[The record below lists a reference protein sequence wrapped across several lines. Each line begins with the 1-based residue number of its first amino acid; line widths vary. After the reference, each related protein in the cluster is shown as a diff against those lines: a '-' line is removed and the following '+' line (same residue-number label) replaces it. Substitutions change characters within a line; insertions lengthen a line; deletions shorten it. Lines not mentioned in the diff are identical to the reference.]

1 MTSEEPLKL
10 VLKCID
16 HEEHGKLYA
25 LNKKISND
33 HIEKIKPYFKKYR
46 PKDFKDVM
54 KIEGNPYGWM
64 CKEENTQKVEEILQ
78 ITETLAKQAE
88 DKKERQKELDKER
101 EIKDQAMTKIEKKF
115 AGAPRPSKFLKKLL
129 KKADIV
135 YDPSNIYYEDYE
147 IGEGQLFII
156 NKDYI
161 WYIINNGRE
170 DDDFSINNIKT
181 SGPGAVGFRV
191 PYDDE
196 LHELIKIFSNENIYK
211 GS

>member
-25 LNKKISND
+25 LNKEISNNYM
-33 HIEKIKPYFKKYR
+33 EKIKPYFKKYG
-46 PKDFKDVM
+46 PNDFKDVM
-54 KIEGNPYGWM
+54 KIDGNPYGWM

-78 ITETLAKQAE
+78 ITETLTKQAE

-101 EIKDQAMTKIEKKF
+101 EIKDQAMTKIEEKF
-115 AGAPRPSKFLKKLL
+115 SGAPRPSKFLKKLL

-135 YDPSNIYYEDYE
+135 YD
-147 IGEGQLFII
+147 
-156 NKDYI
+156 YI

-170 DDDFSINNIKT
+170 DDDYSINNIKT

-211 GS
+211 GF